1 MNKYLINNHGSNV
14 VLIESD
20 TTPLVPFLEVQDGMS
35 TLEIRYGCV
44 DGCVIDLF
52 TGMTDDQVHA
62 AVIQENT
69 ASSALEQQVTKVSPV
84 EFKLLFTPQERIA
97 IKAVRSTDPIID
109 DFYDIAEDPRL
120 THVDLSLQTTKMAI
134 GYMVS
139 LDLITQERADNIL
152 SGKPV

>member
-62 AVIQENT
+62 AVI
-69 ASSALEQQVTKVSPV
+69 
-84 EFKLLFTPQERIA
+84 
-97 IKAVRSTDPIID
+97 
-109 DFYDIAEDPRL
+109 
-120 THVDLSLQTTKMAI
+120 
-134 GYMVS
+134 
-139 LDLITQERADNIL
+139 
-152 SGKPV
+152 